1 MRSYCG
7 ALIARKLFAEL
18 HFFPVCL
25 FWFGFNL
32 SNLVTSISVNEL
44 NLVKYDKGLNN
55 VCRRELIKLNATV

>member
-18 HFFPVCL
+18 HFFQFVS
-25 FWFGFNL
+25 FG
-32 SNLVTSISVNEL
+32 LVSICQILLTSFSVNEL

-55 VCRRELIKLNATV
+55 VCRRELIKLNY